1 MEAELNEARR
11 SQNLVQCNHTTD
23 QKEAPEDEPKKS
35 KKDKIKIGTK
45 VEFKRVDQCV
55 LHSAIFYIPRY

>member
-11 SQNLVQCNHTTD
+11 NQNLVQCNHRAS
-23 QKEAPEDEPKKS
+23 QKEAPEEEPKKS

-55 LHSAIFYIPRY
+55 LTFP